1 MHSQQY
7 GGDADNRGWIEQ
19 AQIDLAMLFS
29 TDLNVGSERL
39 YRIKRKGT
47 SLNLRYEVDGELF
60 HRSYLS
66 ALSWRAILLFALTEG
81 KAVTV
86 HEMDEPG
93 RYRRLFPQTLLRRL
107 QWHARPK
114 ANFPPVARLYDP
126 NGNGV
131 VLLTRSRL
139 CGHAVDALHNLTDG
153 GPVFQP
159 LWISDIMALRPMLG
173 IEFVRDETFSAT
185 MPISAYLE
193 AAAMTGRIVEEP
205 ALAVLPMTGRMSRLA
220 APPPS
225 KAVVSIFDQA
235 CRENPTMAT
244 MRGRTSYDDYGMPE
258 LLTAPSNSNFI
269 NPA

>member
-7 GGDADNRGWIEQ
+7 DGDADNREWIAP

-29 TDLNVGSERL
+29 TDLHVGSERL

-47 SLNLRYEVDGELF
+47 SLNLRYEVNGELF

-81 KAVTV
+81 KTVTV
-86 HEMDEPG
+86 HEMDQPG
-93 RYRRLFPQTLLRRL
+93 RYRRLFPNTLLRRL
-107 QWHARPK
+107 HWHARPN

-126 NGNGV
+126 NGDGV
-131 VLLTRSRL
+131 LLLTRSRL

-159 LWISDIMALRPMLG
+159 LWISDITALRPMLG
-173 IEFVRDETFSAT
+173 IELIRNEAFTAT

-193 AAAMTGRIVEEP
+193 AAAITGRIVEEP
-205 ALAVLPMTGRMSRLA
+205 ELSELLLTGNAPQL
-220 APPPS
+220 APPSSS
-225 KAVVSIFDQA
+225 KAVASIFDQA
-235 CRENPTMAT
+235 CREHPALAHLKGSTI
-244 MRGRTSYDDYGMPE
+244 YDDY
-258 LLTAPSNSNFI
+258 
-269 NPA
+269 